1 MKLSG
6 VVTGLALSIGTALVM
21 TAALSPGRQTPQVL
35 DSFFKGTRGLET
47 GALGMS
53 S

>member
-6 VVTGLALSIGTALVM
+6 AIVGLATSIGVALVM
-21 TAALSPGRQTPQVL
+21 TAALSPGRQTAPVL

-47 GALGMS
+47 GALGMAA
-53 S
+53 